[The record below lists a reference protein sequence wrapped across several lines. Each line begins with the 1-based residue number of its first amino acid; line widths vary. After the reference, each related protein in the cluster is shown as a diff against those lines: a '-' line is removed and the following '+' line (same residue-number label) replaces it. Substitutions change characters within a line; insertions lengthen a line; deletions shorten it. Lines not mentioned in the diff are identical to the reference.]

1 MNDSI
6 VFERVG
12 DAINWII
19 GERWKGEKNG
29 LENTRALLKALGDPQ
44 TRMGKIVHV
53 AGTNGK
59 GSTCAFIERGLREC
73 GYKTGLFT
81 SPYLCC
87 FQERIRLNGKPISDE
102 KLISVAKT
110 VAASA
115 LELSGAGV
123 FCTTFEL
130 LTAAACL
137 FFAEENVD
145 YSVIEVGMG
154 GRLDS
159 TNVLSPTVSVIAAI
173 GMDHMQRLGNTI
185 EDIAR
190 EKAGI
195 IKPGVPCVALSQQE
209 TVMRVFRDY
218 ARTVKAPLFETGKEI
233 ALNEDAF
240 GSRFSVDL
248 PAYGLLSQSVSIAGG
263 HQMRNAALALTAL
276 DRLDIDMKK
285 ASAGVALAKWQGRL
299 EWVSNVLIDCAH
311 NPQGANALCEY
322 LKKHMKDRK
331 TVLLTGMMHD
341 KQIDACASVFG
352 SFADCVVATRVE
364 WQRALPAEEL
374 ANTYLRIFPEKA
386 GRVYSRES
394 VSDALALSKKLA
406 GDDGVVVV
414 AGSVYVAGD
423 VRRLML
429 PSDDMSL

>member
-1 MNDSI
+1 MNDGI
-6 VFERVG
+6 VFERVS

-19 GERWKGEKNG
+19 GERWKGEKKG

-44 TRMGKIVHV
+44 NRMGKIVHV

-81 SPYLCC
+81 SPYLCE

-102 KLISVAKT
+102 RLISITQALAT
-110 VAASA
+110 AAQS
-115 LELSGAGV
+115 LSNEGIL
-123 FCTTFEL
+123 CTTFEL

-137 FFAEENVD
+137 FFAEEQVD

-159 TNVLSPTVSVIAAI
+159 TNVLSPCLSVIAAI

-185 EDIAR
+185 EEIAA

-195 IKPGVPCVALSQQE
+195 IKQGIPCVVLSQQE
-209 TVMRVFRDY
+209 KVMRVFRDY
-218 ARTVKAPLFETGKEI
+218 ARSVKTPLFETGKESP
-233 ALNEDAF
+233 LREDAY
-240 GSRFSVDL
+240 GSRFSLDL
-248 PAYGLLSQSVSIAGG
+248 PAFGLISQSISIAGS

-285 ASAGVALAKWQGRL
+285 ASLGVEKAKWQGRL

-311 NPQGANALCEY
+311 NPQGATALSEY
-322 LKKHMKDRK
+322 LKRHMQGKK
-331 TVLLTGMMHD
+331 IVLLTGMMHD
-341 KQIDACASVFG
+341 KQIDACAAMFG
-352 SFADCVVATRVE
+352 AFADCIVATQVE
-364 WQRALPAEEL
+364 WARALPASEL
-374 ANTYLRIFPEKA
+374 AETYLGIFPEKA
-386 GRVYSRES
+386 GSVYSRES
-394 VSDALALSKKLA
+394 VSDALALSQKLA
-406 GDDGVVVV
+406 GDDGIVVV

-423 VRRLML
+423 VRRHML

>member
-1 MNDSI
+1 MNDGI
-6 VFERVG
+6 VFERVL

-19 GERWKGEKNG
+19 GERWKGEKKG

-44 TRMGKIVHV
+44 TLMGKIVHV

-81 SPYLCC
+81 SPYLCE
-87 FQERIRLNGKPISDE
+87 FQERIRLNGKPISDDR
-102 KLISVAKT
+102 LISITQAL
-110 VAASA
+110 AAAAQS
-115 LELSGAGV
+115 LSNEGV

-137 FFAEENVD
+137 FFAEEQVD

-159 TNVLSPTVSVIAAI
+159 TNVLSPCLSVIAAI

-185 EDIAR
+185 EEIAA

-195 IKPGVPCVALSQQE
+195 IKQGIPCVVLSQQE
-209 TVMRVFRDY
+209 KVMRVFRDY
-218 ARTVKAPLFETGKEI
+218 ARSVKTPLFETGKESP
-233 ALNEDAF
+233 LREDAY
-240 GSRFSVDL
+240 GSRFSLDL
-248 PAYGLLSQSVSIAGG
+248 PAFGLISQSISIAGS

-285 ASAGVALAKWQGRL
+285 ASLGVEKAKWQGRL

-311 NPQGANALCEY
+311 NPQGATALSEY
-322 LKKHMKDRK
+322 LKKHMQGKK
-331 TVLLTGMMHD
+331 IVLLTGMMHD
-341 KQIDACASVFG
+341 KQIDACAAMFG
-352 SFADCVVATRVE
+352 AFADCIVATQVE
-364 WQRALPAEEL
+364 WARALPASEL
-374 ANTYLRIFPEKA
+374 AETYLGIFPEKA
-386 GRVYSRES
+386 GSVYSRES
-394 VSDALALSKKLA
+394 VSDALALSQKLA
-406 GDDGVVVV
+406 GDDGIVVV

-423 VRRLML
+423 VRRHML